1 MEPRA
6 RDQAPRWQPEQ
17 GPAQRGWG
25 ERPVGGGPQQ
35 RRGSG
40 RAEPGPGRA
49 VAALHRPR
57 RAENP
62 PRSDRPD
69 AAPGRAGREGLVIPA
84 LWLLVALQSAAPPDV
99 TAQVDRARVPA
110 GEELTLTIRAR
121 SRSAEPVALTLP
133 GLTGFTIVGSRDVTE
148 VTLEAVGGPVRTMTR
163 ELRLKTQRPG
173 TLVIGP
179 IRVRQGSRENATP
192 PLTVTVDSA
201 ATGLATAVSPIARRL
216 INAAPPP
223 AHNDRV
229 ALSLILPGDSVLV
242 GQQLDV
248 IAAAWFPRELRARLT
263 YPPIL
268 SIQTAEGAWSYPGAV
283 PTEVAASRQVRGSW
297 MDLFV
302 AHQALFPLA
311 PGRIVIPPATVA
323 YAVPVGFS
331 LFKREERYSLR
342 SDTVPVT
349 VLPLPTRRPADDQ
362 PVAAQG
368 LALEVAL
375 EPPNGRVG
383 EPIAMTATV
392 SGAGNVALWPEPA
405 IRWPSGFRPYAGETA
420 MRVVPRDGRI
430 AGTKVFHY
438 LVMPD
443 SAGSFIL
450 PEVRYPYYDLA
461 AGDYRAATIAPR
473 ALAVAPGIE
482 PHAARALPPLARG
495 GASAWADD
503 LARSLLP
510 WGWLLL
516 LFGPPLLVWL
526 WRRRETATDAAGS
539 APPAI
544 AAPLTRLGQL
554 ERRFQAVLANHVPDQ
569 PARDG
574 DGLARALRA
583 TGVESAVAEH
593 VKRLRDR
600 LRASRYGPRGLGDA
614 VELAAELEQVLQ
626 VLGAEPGGKGRRVVA
641 AIALMALVASVRP
654 AAAQTMTAEALYEA
668 GALRAAA
675 DSFAAR
681 AAGSPRVPAHWYNLG
696 ATLYR
701 AGADG
706 KATAAWTRAAR
717 LAPRDPLVRRARELL
732 PAPDAASEALLTTGF
747 ATPGEWALG
756 AGLCWVAMW
765 IAVAAR
771 RRRTVVLALSLV
783 TVAAA
788 GLAARE
794 ILRRAEPLAIVLN
807 AATPVRVAPYGA
819 ASPASMVEAGAAL
832 LVDRRYGAWLEVHRA
847 DGVRGWVLAA
857 EVSRP

>member
-1 MEPRA
+1 
-6 RDQAPRWQPEQ
+6 
-17 GPAQRGWG
+17 
-25 ERPVGGGPQQ
+25 VT
-35 RRGSG
+35 
-40 RAEPGPGRA
+40 
-49 VAALHRPR
+49 
-57 RAENP
+57 
-62 PRSDRPD
+62 
-69 AAPGRAGREGLVIPA
+69 PA
-84 LWLLVALQSAAPPDV
+84 LWLLVALQSAPPPDV

-121 SRSAEPVALTLP
+121 SRSAEPVAVALP
-133 GLTGFTIVGSRDVTE
+133 GLSGFIIVGSRDVTE
-148 VTLEAVGGPVRTMTR
+148 VALEGVGGPVRTMTR

-179 IRVRQGSRENATP
+179 VRVRQGSLENATP

-201 ATGLATAVSPIARRL
+201 VTGLATAVSPIARRL

-349 VLPLPTRRPADDQ
+349 VLPLPAGRRPAEQ
-362 PVAAQG
+362 PVAGQG
-368 LALEVAL
+368 LALEL
-375 EPPNGRVG
+375 TLDPPNGRVG
-383 EPIAMTATV
+383 EPIAMSATV
-392 SGAGNVALWPEPA
+392 SGTGNVALWPEPA
-405 IRWPSGFRPYAGETA
+405 IRWPAGFRPYAGETA
-420 MRVVPRDGRI
+420 MRIAPRDGRI

-641 AIALMALVASVRP
+641 AIALMALVGLAPP
-654 AAAQTMTAEALYEA
+654 AAAQTMSAEALYDA

-681 AAGSPRVPAHWYNLG
+681 AAAAPRVPAHWYNLG

-706 KATAAWTRAAR
+706 KAMAAWTKAAR

-732 PAPDAASEALLTTGF
+732 PPPDAASEALLTMGV
-747 ATPGEWALG
+747 ATAGEWALA
-756 AGLCWVAMW
+756 AGLCWIALW
-765 IAVAAR
+765 TAVAAR
-771 RRRTVVLALSLV
+771 RRRSLV
-783 TVAAA
+783 LTLAFVSVAAV

-794 ILRRAEPLAIVLN
+794 GMRGAQPLAIVLN
-807 AATPVRVAPYGA
+807 AGTPVRVAPYGG

-832 LVDRRYGAWLEVHRA
+832 LVERPYGAWLEVRRH

>member
-49 VAALHRPR
+49 AAAPHRPR
-57 RAENP
+57 RAEDP

-69 AAPGRAGREGLVIPA
+69 APPGRAGREGLVTPA

-133 GLTGFTIVGSRDVTE
+133 GLTGFTIVASREVTE
-148 VTLEAVGGPVRTMTR
+148 VTLEGVGGPVRTMTR
-163 ELRLKTQRPG
+163 EVRLKTQRPG

-179 IRVRQGSRENATP
+179 VRVRQGLREIATP

-201 ATGLATAVSPIARRL
+201 AAGLATAVSPIARRL
-216 INAAPPP
+216 IEAAPPP

-242 GQQLDV
+242 GEQLDV
-248 IAAAWFPRELRARLT
+248 IAAAWFPRELRTRLS

-268 SIQTAEGAWSYPGAV
+268 SLQTAEGAWSYPGAV
-283 PTEVAASRQVRGSW
+283 PTEVAASRQVRGGW

-349 VLPLPTRRPADDQ
+349 VLPLPAGRRPAEQ
-362 PVAAQG
+362 PVAGQG
-368 LALEVAL
+368 LALEL
-375 EPPNGRVG
+375 TLDPPAGRVG
-383 EPIAMTATV
+383 EPIAMSATV
-392 SGAGNVALWPEPA
+392 SGTGNVALWPEPA
-405 IRWPSGFRPYAGETA
+405 IRWPAGFRPYAGETA
-420 MRVVPRDGRI
+420 MRIAPRDGRI

-526 WRRRETATDAAGS
+526 WRRRETATDAAAS

-544 AAPLTRLGQL
+544 APPLTRLGQL

-641 AIALMALVASVRP
+641 AIALMALVGLARP
-654 AAAQTMTAEALYEA
+654 AAAQTMSAEALYDA

-681 AAGSPRVPAHWYNLG
+681 AAAAPFVAAHWYNLG

-706 KATAAWTRAAR
+706 KAGAAWTLAAR
-717 LAPRDPLVRRARELL
+717 RAPRDPVIRRARLLLL
-732 PAPDAASEALLTTGF
+732 PPDAVSERLVGVGL
-747 ATPGEWALG
+747 ATPEEWAVLG
-756 AGLCWVAMW
+756 AAGWVALWMS
-765 IAVAAR
+765 VLFR
-771 RRRTVVLALSLV
+771 RRRIVLV
-783 TVAAA
+783 TVALVTGGAA
-788 GLAARE
+788 LFGWAE
-794 ILRRAEPLAIVLN
+794 WQRRARPLAYVV
-807 AATPVRVAPYGA
+807 APGTPLRVAPYGS
-819 ASPASMVEAGAAL
+819 AS
-832 LVDRRYGAWLEVHRA
+832 
-847 DGVRGWVLAA
+847 
-857 EVSRP
+857 

>member
-1 MEPRA
+1 MT
-6 RDQAPRWQPEQ
+6 
-17 GPAQRGWG
+17 PA
-25 ERPVGGGPQQ
+25 V
-35 RRGSG
+35 
-40 RAEPGPGRA
+40 
-49 VAALHRPR
+49 
-57 RAENP
+57 
-62 PRSDRPD
+62 
-69 AAPGRAGREGLVIPA
+69 
-84 LWLLVALQSAAPPDV
+84 WLLVALQSASPPDV

-110 GEELTLTIRAR
+110 GEEVTLTIRAR
-121 SRSAEPVALTLP
+121 SRSTELVVVALP
-133 GLTGFTIVGSRDVTE
+133 GLTGFTIVGSREVTE
-148 VTLEAVGGPVRTMTR
+148 VALEGVGGPLRTMTR

-179 IRVRQGSRENATP
+179 VRVRQGVREIATP

-201 ATGLATAVSPIARRL
+201 ATGIATAVSPIARRL
-216 INAAPPP
+216 IDAAPPP

-248 IAAAWFPRELRARLT
+248 IAAAWFPRDLRARLT

-268 SIQTAEGAWSYPGAV
+268 SLQTAEGAWSYPGAV
-283 PTEVAASRQVRGSW
+283 PTEVAASRQVRGAW

-311 PGRIVIPPATVA
+311 PGRLVIPPATVA

-331 LFKREERYSLR
+331 VFQREERYSLR

-349 VLPLPTRRPADDQ
+349 VLPLPGERRAADDQ
-362 PVAAQG
+362 PVAGQA
-368 LALEVAL
+368 LALELGL
-375 EPPNGRVG
+375 EPPTGRVG

-392 SGAGNVALWPEPA
+392 SGAGNVALWPEPS
-405 IRWPSGFRPYAGETA
+405 IRWPPGFRPYSGETG
-420 MRVVPRDGRI
+420 MRIAPRDGRI

-443 SAGSFIL
+443 SAGSFLL

-461 AGDYRAATIAPR
+461 AGEYRAATVAPR
-473 ALAVAPGIE
+473 PLAVAPGIE

-495 GASAWADD
+495 RAPEWADE
-503 LARSLLP
+503 LARSFVP
-510 WGWLLL
+510 WGWLVLL
-516 LFGPPLLVWL
+516 VGPPLLVW
-526 WRRRETATDAAGS
+526 RRRRRGIGAAIPGT
-539 APPAI
+539 
-544 AAPLTRLGQL
+544 AAPARLTRLGHL
-554 ERRFQAVLANHVPDQ
+554 EREFQALLASHVPDQ

-583 TGVESAVAEH
+583 AGVDSAVADH

-614 VELAAELEQVLQ
+614 AELAAELEQVLH
-626 VLGAEPGGKGRRVVA
+626 VLGADPGGKGRRVVA
-641 AIALMALVASVRP
+641 AIALLALVGLARP
-654 AAAQTMTAEALYEA
+654 AAAQTMSAEALYEA

-681 AAGSPRVPAHWYNLG
+681 AAGSPHVAAHWYNLG

-717 LAPRDPLVRRARELL
+717 LAPRDPLVRRAHELL
-732 PAPDAASEALLTTGF
+732 PPPDAASEALLTTGL
-747 ATPGEWALG
+747 ATPGEWALV
-756 AGLCWVAMW
+756 AGLSWVAMW
-765 IAVAAR
+765 SAVAAR
-771 RRRTVVLALSLV
+771 RRRTVVLGLSLV

-788 GLAARE
+788 GLASRE
-794 ILRRAEPLAIVLN
+794 GLRRSQPLAIVLN
-807 AATPVRVAPYGA
+807 AATPVRVAPYGG

-832 LVDRRYGAWLEVHRA
+832 LVERPYGAWLEVIRA

>member
-1 MEPRA
+1 MT
-6 RDQAPRWQPEQ
+6 
-17 GPAQRGWG
+17 
-25 ERPVGGGPQQ
+25 
-35 RRGSG
+35 
-40 RAEPGPGRA
+40 
-49 VAALHRPR
+49 
-57 RAENP
+57 
-62 PRSDRPD
+62 
-69 AAPGRAGREGLVIPA
+69 PA
-84 LWLLVALQSAAPPDV
+84 LWLVIALQSASPPDV

-121 SRSAEPVALTLP
+121 SRSAEPVVLALP
-133 GLTGFTIVGSRDVTE
+133 GLTGFTIVASREVTE
-148 VTLEAVGGPVRTMTR
+148 VALEEVGGPVRTMTR

-179 IRVRQGSRENATP
+179 VRVRQGSRETATP

-216 INAAPPP
+216 IDAAPPP

-263 YPPIL
+263 YAPIL
-268 SIQTAEGAWSYPGAV
+268 SLQTAEGAWSYPGAV
-283 PTEVAASRQVRGSW
+283 PTAVAASRQVRGGW

-331 LFKREERYSLR
+331 VFKREERYSLR

-349 VLPLPTRRPADDQ
+349 VLPLPATRRPADDQ

-368 LALEVAL
+368 LALEVAH
-375 EPPNGRVG
+375 EPPNGRDG

-405 IRWPSGFRPYAGETA
+405 IGWPLGFRPYAGETA
-420 MRVVPRDGRI
+420 MRIAPRDGRI
-430 AGTKVFHY
+430 AGAKVFHY

-443 SAGSFIL
+443 SAGSFLL

-461 AGDYRAATIAPR
+461 AGDYRVATVAPR

-482 PHAARALPPLARG
+482 PHPARALPPLARG
-495 GASAWADD
+495 RAPAWADE
-503 LARSLLP
+503 LARGLVP
-510 WGWLLL
+510 WGWLVVLL
-516 LFGPPLLVWL
+516 GPPLLVWL
-526 WRRRETATDAAGS
+526 RRRRRTGADVAETV
-539 APPAI
+539 PPA
-544 AAPLTRLGQL
+544 APAPLTRLGQL
-554 ERRFQAVLANHVPDQ
+554 ERQFQAVLANHVPDQ

-583 TGVESAVAEH
+583 AGVDSAVAEH

-626 VLGAEPGGKGRRVVA
+626 VLGVEPGGKGRRVVA
-641 AIALMALVASVRP
+641 AIALMALVGLARP
-654 AAAQTMTAEALYEA
+654 AAAQTMSAEALYDA
-668 GALRAAA
+668 GALRAAS

-681 AAGSPRVPAHWYNLG
+681 AAGSPRVPDHWYNLG

-706 KATAAWTRAAR
+706 KATAAWTWAAR

-732 PAPDAASEALLTTGF
+732 PPPDAASEALLTTGLV
-747 ATPGEWALG
+747 TPGEWALV
-756 AGLCWVAMW
+756 AALFWVAAW
-765 IAVAAR
+765 GAVAAR
-771 RRRTVVLALSLV
+771 RRRSVVLGLALV
-783 TVAAA
+783 TVAAV

-794 ILRRAEPLAIVLN
+794 GVHRAQPLAIVLN
-807 AATPVRVAPYGA
+807 SATPIRVAPYGG
-819 ASPASMVEAGAAL
+819 ASPTSMVEAGAAL
-832 LVDRRYGAWLEVHRA
+832 LVARSYGAWLEVHRQ
-847 DGVRGWVLAA
+847 DGVRGWLLAA

>member
-1 MEPRA
+1 MT
-6 RDQAPRWQPEQ
+6 
-17 GPAQRGWG
+17 PA
-25 ERPVGGGPQQ
+25 V
-35 RRGSG
+35 
-40 RAEPGPGRA
+40 
-49 VAALHRPR
+49 
-57 RAENP
+57 
-62 PRSDRPD
+62 
-69 AAPGRAGREGLVIPA
+69 
-84 LWLLVALQSAAPPDV
+84 WLLVALQSASPPDV

-110 GEELTLTIRAR
+110 GEEVTLTIRAR
-121 SRSAEPVALTLP
+121 SRSTELVVVALP
-133 GLTGFTIVGSRDVTE
+133 GLTGFTIVGSREVTE
-148 VTLEAVGGPVRTMTR
+148 VALEGVGGPLRTMTR

-179 IRVRQGSRENATP
+179 VRVRQGVREIATP

-201 ATGLATAVSPIARRL
+201 ATGIATAVSPIARRL
-216 INAAPPP
+216 IDAAPPP

-248 IAAAWFPRELRARLT
+248 IAAAWFPRDLRARLT

-268 SIQTAEGAWSYPGAV
+268 SLQTAEGAWSYPGAV
-283 PTEVAASRQVRGSW
+283 PTEVAASRQVRGAW

-311 PGRIVIPPATVA
+311 PGRLVIPPATVA

-331 LFKREERYSLR
+331 VFQREERYSLR

-349 VLPLPTRRPADDQ
+349 VLPLPGERRAADDQ
-362 PVAAQG
+362 PVAGQA
-368 LALEVAL
+368 LALELGL
-375 EPPNGRVG
+375 EPPTGRVG

-392 SGAGNVALWPEPA
+392 SGAGNVALWPEPS
-405 IRWPSGFRPYAGETA
+405 IRWPPGFRPYSGETG
-420 MRVVPRDGRI
+420 MRIAPRDGRI

-443 SAGSFIL
+443 SAGSFLL

-461 AGDYRAATIAPR
+461 AGAYRAATVAPR
-473 ALAVAPGIE
+473 PLAVAPGIE

-495 GASAWADD
+495 RAPEWADE
-503 LARSLLP
+503 LARSFVP
-510 WGWLLL
+510 WGWLVLL
-516 LFGPPLLVWL
+516 VGPPLLVW
-526 WRRRETATDAAGS
+526 RRRRRGIGAAIPGT
-539 APPAI
+539 
-544 AAPLTRLGQL
+544 AAPARLTRLGHL
-554 ERRFQAVLANHVPDQ
+554 EREFQALLASHVPDQ

-583 TGVESAVAEH
+583 AGVDSAVADH

-614 VELAAELEQVLQ
+614 AELAAELEQVLH
-626 VLGAEPGGKGRRVVA
+626 VLGADPGGKGRRVVA
-641 AIALMALVASVRP
+641 AIALLALVGLARP
-654 AAAQTMTAEALYEA
+654 AAAQTMSAEALYEA

-681 AAGSPRVPAHWYNLG
+681 AAGSPHVAAHWYNLG

-717 LAPRDPLVRRARELL
+717 LAPRDPLVRRAHELL
-732 PAPDAASEALLTTGF
+732 PPPDAASEALLTTGL
-747 ATPGEWALG
+747 ATPGEWALV
-756 AGLCWVAMW
+756 AGLSWVAMW
-765 IAVAAR
+765 SAVAAR
-771 RRRTVVLALSLV
+771 RRRTVVLGLSLV

-788 GLAARE
+788 GLASRE
-794 ILRRAEPLAIVLN
+794 GLRRSQPLAIVLN
-807 AATPVRVAPYGA
+807 AATPVRVAPYGG

-832 LVDRRYGAWLEVHRA
+832 LVERPYGAWLEVIRA

>member
-1 MEPRA
+1 VTA
-6 RDQAPRWQPEQ
+6 
-17 GPAQRGWG
+17 
-25 ERPVGGGPQQ
+25 
-35 RRGSG
+35 
-40 RAEPGPGRA
+40 
-49 VAALHRPR
+49 
-57 RAENP
+57 
-62 PRSDRPD
+62 
-69 AAPGRAGREGLVIPA
+69 A
-84 LWLLVALQSAAPPDV
+84 LWLLVALQSASPPDV

-121 SRSAEPVALTLP
+121 SRSAEPVAVALP
-133 GLTGFTIVGSRDVTE
+133 GLTGFTIVGSREVTE
-148 VTLEAVGGPVRTMTR
+148 VALEEVGGPVRTITR

-179 IRVRQGSRENATP
+179 VRVRQGARETATP
-192 PLTVTVDSA
+192 SLTVTVDSA

-216 INAAPPP
+216 IAAAPPP

-248 IAAAWFPRELRARLT
+248 IAAAWFPRELRTRLT

-268 SIQTAEGAWSYPGAV
+268 SLQTAEGAWSYPGAV
-283 PTEVAASRQVRGSW
+283 PTEIAASRQVRGAW

-311 PGRIVIPPATVA
+311 PGRIAIPPATVA

-331 LFKREERYSLR
+331 VFKREERYSLR

-349 VLPLPTRRPADDQ
+349 VLPLPTARRPADDQ
-362 PVAAQG
+362 PVVAQG
-368 LALEVAL
+368 LALELAL

-392 SGAGNVALWPEPA
+392 SGAGNVALWPEPV
-405 IRWPSGFRPYAGETA
+405 IRWPAGFRPYPGETA
-420 MRVVPRDGRI
+420 MRIAPRDGRI
-430 AGTKVFHY
+430 AGAKTFHY

-443 SAGSFIL
+443 SAGSFLL
-450 PEVRYPYYDLA
+450 PEVRYPYYDLT
-461 AGDYRAATIAPR
+461 AGDYRSATIAPR

-482 PHAARALPPLARG
+482 PQAARALPSLARG
-495 GASAWADD
+495 RAPAWADE
-503 LARSLLP
+503 LARGFVP
-510 WGWLLL
+510 WGWLVLVV
-516 LFGPPLLVWL
+516 GPPLLVWL
-526 WRRRETATDAAGS
+526 RRRRGTVADVPA
-539 APPAI
+539 APPA
-544 AAPLTRLGQL
+544 APAPLTRLGQL
-554 ERRFQAVLANHVPDQ
+554 ERRFQAVLASHVPDQ

-583 TGVESAVAEH
+583 TGVDSAVAEH

-614 VELAAELEQVLQ
+614 VELAAEVEQVLQ

-641 AIALMALVASVRP
+641 AIALMALVGLARP
-654 AAAQTMTAEALYEA
+654 AGAQTMSAEALYEA

-681 AAGSPRVPAHWYNLG
+681 AADSPRVPAHWYNLG

-706 KATAAWTRAAR
+706 KAAAAWTKAAR

-732 PAPDAASEALLTTGF
+732 PPPDAASDALLTTGV
-747 ATPGEWALG
+747 ATPGEWALA
-756 AGLCWVAMW
+756 AGLLWVAVWM
-765 IAVAAR
+765 AVAAR
-771 RRRTVVLALSLV
+771 RRRTVVLGLALV
-783 TVAAA
+783 AAAAA
-788 GLAARE
+788 GLAVRE
-794 ILRRAEPLAIVLN
+794 GLRRAQPLAIVLN
-807 AATPVRVAPYGA
+807 AGTPIRVAPYGG

-832 LVDRRYGAWLEVHRA
+832 LVERRYGGWLEVHRP

-857 EVSRP
+857 EMSRP

>member
-17 GPAQRGWG
+17 GAAQRGG
-25 ERPVGGGPQQ
+25 ERPIGRGGPEQ

-49 VAALHRPR
+49 AAALHRPR
-57 RAENP
+57 RAEDP

-69 AAPGRAGREGLVIPA
+69 AAPGRAGREGLVTPA
-84 LWLLVALQSAAPPDV
+84 LWLLVAMQSAPPPDV
-99 TAQVDRARVPA
+99 TARVDRARLPA
-110 GEELTLTIRAR
+110 GDELTLTIRAR
-121 SRSAEPVALTLP
+121 SRSAEPVALALP
-133 GLTGFTIVGSRDVTE
+133 GLTGFTIVGSREVTE
-148 VTLEAVGGPVRTMTR
+148 VALEAVGGPVRTMTR

-179 IRVRQGSRENATP
+179 VRVRQGPREITTP

-201 ATGLATAVSPIARRL
+201 ATGLATAVSPLARRL
-216 INAAPPP
+216 IAAAPPP

-248 IAAAWFPRELRARLT
+248 IAAAWFPRELRIRLA

-268 SIQTAEGAWSYPGAV
+268 SLQTAEGAWSYPGAV
-283 PTEVAASRQVRGSW
+283 PADVAASRQVRGEW
-297 MDLFV
+297 MDLFI

-311 PGRIVIPPATVA
+311 PGRIVIPPATIA

-331 LFKREERYSLR
+331 VFKREERYSLR

-349 VLPLPTRRPADDQ
+349 VLPLPAARRPADDQ
-362 PVAAQG
+362 PVVGQG
-368 LALEVAL
+368 LALDL
-375 EPPNGRVG
+375 GLDPPSGRVG

-405 IRWPSGFRPYAGETA
+405 IRWPPGFRPYPGETG
-420 MRVVPRDGRI
+420 MRIAARDGRI

-443 SAGSFIL
+443 SAGSFLL
-450 PEVRYPYYDLA
+450 PEVRYPYYDPA
-461 AGDYRAATIAPR
+461 AGDYRAATMAPR
-473 ALAVAPGIE
+473 ALVVAPGIE

-495 GASAWADD
+495 RAPAWADE
-503 LARSLLP
+503 LARDLGP
-510 WGWLLL
+510 WGWLVLVV
-516 LFGPPLLVWL
+516 GPPLLVWL
-526 WRRRETATDAAGS
+526 RRRRGAAAQVPGT
-539 APPAI
+539 APPA
-544 AAPLTRLGQL
+544 APAPLTRLGWL
-554 ERRFQAVLANHVPDQ
+554 EREFHIVLASHVPDQ
-569 PARDG
+569 RARDG

-583 TGVESAVAEH
+583 AGVDSAVADH
-593 VKRLRDR
+593 MKRLRDR
-600 LRASRYGPRGLGDA
+600 LRASRYGPRGLGDVA
-614 VELAAELEQVLQ
+614 ELAAELAQVLR

-641 AIALMALVASVRP
+641 AIALMALAALARP
-654 AAAQTMTAEALYEA
+654 AAAQTLSAEALYDA

-681 AAGSPRVPAHWYNLG
+681 AAGEPRVPAHWYNLG

-706 KATAAWTRAAR
+706 KATAAWARAAR
-717 LAPRDPLVRRARELL
+717 LAPRDLLVRRARELL
-732 PAPDAASEALLTTGF
+732 PAPDAASEALLTTGL

-756 AGLCWVAMW
+756 AGLCWVALW

-771 RRRTVVLALSLV
+771 RRHCDPQ
-783 TVAAA
+783 
-788 GLAARE
+788 G
-794 ILRRAEPLAIVLN
+794 
-807 AATPVRVAPYGA
+807 
-819 ASPASMVEAGAAL
+819 
-832 LVDRRYGAWLEVHRA
+832 
-847 DGVRGWVLAA
+847 
-857 EVSRP
+857 

>member
-1 MEPRA
+1 MT
-6 RDQAPRWQPEQ
+6 
-17 GPAQRGWG
+17 PA
-25 ERPVGGGPQQ
+25 V
-35 RRGSG
+35 
-40 RAEPGPGRA
+40 
-49 VAALHRPR
+49 
-57 RAENP
+57 
-62 PRSDRPD
+62 
-69 AAPGRAGREGLVIPA
+69 
-84 LWLLVALQSAAPPDV
+84 WLLVALQSASPPDV
-99 TAQVDRARVPA
+99 TAQLDRARVPA
-110 GEELTLTIRAR
+110 GEEVTLTIRAR
-121 SRSAEPVALTLP
+121 SRSTELVVVALP
-133 GLTGFTIVGSRDVTE
+133 GLTGFTIVGSREVTE
-148 VTLEAVGGPVRTMTR
+148 VALEGVGGPLRTMTR

-179 IRVRQGSRENATP
+179 VRVRQGVREIATP

-201 ATGLATAVSPIARRL
+201 ATGIATAVSPIARRL
-216 INAAPPP
+216 IDAAPPP

-248 IAAAWFPRELRARLT
+248 IAAAWFPRDLRARLT

-268 SIQTAEGAWSYPGAV
+268 SLQTAEGAWSYPGAV
-283 PTEVAASRQVRGSW
+283 PTEVAASRQVRGAW

-311 PGRIVIPPATVA
+311 PGRLVIPPATVA

-331 LFKREERYSLR
+331 VFQREERYSLR

-349 VLPLPTRRPADDQ
+349 VLPLPGERRAADDQ
-362 PVAAQG
+362 PVAGQA
-368 LALEVAL
+368 LALELGL
-375 EPPNGRVG
+375 EPPTGRVG

-392 SGAGNVALWPEPA
+392 SGAGNVALWPEPS
-405 IRWPSGFRPYAGETA
+405 IRWPPGFRPYSGETG
-420 MRVVPRDGRI
+420 MRIAPRDGRI

-443 SAGSFIL
+443 SAGSFLL

-461 AGDYRAATIAPR
+461 AGAYRAATVAPR
-473 ALAVAPGIE
+473 PLAVAPGIE

-495 GASAWADD
+495 RAPEWADE
-503 LARSLLP
+503 LARSFVP
-510 WGWLLL
+510 WGWLVLL
-516 LFGPPLLVWL
+516 VGPPLLVW
-526 WRRRETATDAAGS
+526 RRRRRGIGAAIPGT
-539 APPAI
+539 
-544 AAPLTRLGQL
+544 AAPARLTRLGHL
-554 ERRFQAVLANHVPDQ
+554 EREFQALLASHVPDQ

-583 TGVESAVAEH
+583 AGVDSAVADH

-614 VELAAELEQVLQ
+614 AELAAELEQVLH
-626 VLGAEPGGKGRRVVA
+626 VLGADPGGKGRRVVA
-641 AIALMALVASVRP
+641 AIALLALVGLARP
-654 AAAQTMTAEALYEA
+654 AAAQTMSAEALYEA

-681 AAGSPRVPAHWYNLG
+681 AAGSPHVAAHWYNLG

-717 LAPRDPLVRRARELL
+717 LAPRDPLVRRAHELL
-732 PAPDAASEALLTTGF
+732 PPPDAASEALLTTGL
-747 ATPGEWALG
+747 ATPGEWALV
-756 AGLCWVAMW
+756 AGLSWVAMW
-765 IAVAAR
+765 SAVAAR
-771 RRRTVVLALSLV
+771 RRRTVVLGLSLV

-788 GLAARE
+788 GLASRE
-794 ILRRAEPLAIVLN
+794 GLRRSQPLAIVLN
-807 AATPVRVAPYGA
+807 AATPVRVAPYGG

-832 LVDRRYGAWLEVHRA
+832 LVERPYGAWLEVIRA

>member
-1 MEPRA
+1 MT
-6 RDQAPRWQPEQ
+6 
-17 GPAQRGWG
+17 
-25 ERPVGGGPQQ
+25 
-35 RRGSG
+35 
-40 RAEPGPGRA
+40 
-49 VAALHRPR
+49 
-57 RAENP
+57 
-62 PRSDRPD
+62 
-69 AAPGRAGREGLVIPA
+69 PA
-84 LWLLVALQSAAPPDV
+84 LWLLVAMQSAPPDV
-99 TAQVDRARVPA
+99 TARVDRARLPA
-110 GEELTLTIRAR
+110 GDELTLTIRAR
-121 SRSAEPVALTLP
+121 SRSAEPVALVLP
-133 GLTGFTIVGSRDVTE
+133 GLTGFTIVGSREVTE
-148 VTLEAVGGPVRTMTR
+148 VALEAVGGPVRTMTR

-179 IRVRQGSRENATP
+179 VRVRQGPREITTP

-201 ATGLATAVSPIARRL
+201 ATGLATAVSPLARRL
-216 INAAPPP
+216 IAAAPPP

-248 IAAAWFPRELRARLT
+248 IAAAWFPRELRIRLA

-268 SIQTAEGAWSYPGAV
+268 SLQTAEGAWSYPGAV
-283 PTEVAASRQVRGSW
+283 PADVAASRQVRGEW

-331 LFKREERYSLR
+331 VFKREERYSLH

-349 VLPLPTRRPADDQ
+349 VLPLPATRRPADDQ

-368 LALEVAL
+368 LALDLAL
-375 EPPNGRVG
+375 DPPSSRVG
-383 EPIAMTATV
+383 EPITITVTV

-405 IRWPSGFRPYAGETA
+405 IRWPRGFRAYPGETG
-420 MRVVPRDGRI
+420 MRITPRDGRI

-443 SAGSFIL
+443 SAGSFLL
-450 PEVRYPYYDLA
+450 PEVRYPYYDLT
-461 AGDYRAATIAPR
+461 AGDYRVATMAPR

-495 GASAWADD
+495 HAPAWADE
-503 LARSLLP
+503 LARDLGP
-510 WGWLLL
+510 WGWLVLL
-516 LFGPPLLVWL
+516 VGPPLLVWL
-526 WRRRETATDAAGS
+526 RRRRGAAAHVLGT
-539 APPAI
+539 APPA
-544 AAPLTRLGQL
+544 ASLTRLGWL
-554 ERRFQAVLANHVPDQ
+554 EREFHIVLASHVPDQ

-574 DGLARALRA
+574 DGLARALSA
-583 TGVESAVAEH
+583 AGVDSAVADH

-614 VELAAELEQVLQ
+614 AELTAELEQVLR
-626 VLGAEPGGKGRRVVA
+626 VLGAETGGKGRRVVA
-641 AIALMALVASVRP
+641 AIALMALVASARP
-654 AAAQTMTAEALYEA
+654 AAAQTMSAEALYDA

-681 AAGSPRVPAHWYNLG
+681 AAASPRVPAHWYNLG

-706 KATAAWTRAAR
+706 KAMAAWTRAAR
-717 LAPRDPLVRRARELL
+717 LAPRDPLVQRARELL
-732 PAPDAASEALLTTGF
+732 PPPDAASEALFTTGV
-747 ATPGEWALG
+747 ATPGEWGLA
-756 AGLCWVAMW
+756 AGLCWLGLWSV
-765 IAVAAR
+765 VGLR
-771 RRRTVVLALSLV
+771 RRRTVVLGLALVS
-783 TVAAA
+783 VAAA
-788 GLAARE
+788 ALAARE
-794 ILRRAEPLAIVLN
+794 GLRRAQPLAVVLN
-807 AATPVRVAPYGA
+807 AATPVRVAPYGG

-832 LVDRRYGAWLEVHRA
+832 LVERSYGAWLEVHRA

>member
-1 MEPRA
+1 MT
-6 RDQAPRWQPEQ
+6 
-17 GPAQRGWG
+17 PA
-25 ERPVGGGPQQ
+25 V
-35 RRGSG
+35 
-40 RAEPGPGRA
+40 
-49 VAALHRPR
+49 
-57 RAENP
+57 
-62 PRSDRPD
+62 
-69 AAPGRAGREGLVIPA
+69 
-84 LWLLVALQSAAPPDV
+84 WLLVALQSASPPDV

-110 GEELTLTIRAR
+110 GEEVTLTIRAR
-121 SRSAEPVALTLP
+121 SRSTELVVVALP
-133 GLTGFTIVGSRDVTE
+133 GLTGFTIVGSREVTE
-148 VTLEAVGGPVRTMTR
+148 VALEGVGGPLRTMTR

-179 IRVRQGSRENATP
+179 VRVRQGVREIATP

-201 ATGLATAVSPIARRL
+201 ATGIATAVSPIARRL
-216 INAAPPP
+216 IDAAPSP

-248 IAAAWFPRELRARLT
+248 IAAAWFPRDLRARLT

-268 SIQTAEGAWSYPGAV
+268 SLQTAEGAWSYPGAV
-283 PTEVAASRQVRGSW
+283 PTEVAASRQVRGAW

-311 PGRIVIPPATVA
+311 PGRLVIPPATVA

-331 LFKREERYSLR
+331 VFQREERYSLR

-349 VLPLPTRRPADDQ
+349 VLPLPGERRAADDQ
-362 PVAAQG
+362 AVAGQA
-368 LALEVAL
+368 LALQLEL
-375 EPPNGRVG
+375 EPPTGRVG

-392 SGAGNVALWPEPA
+392 SGAGNVALWPEPS
-405 IRWPSGFRPYAGETA
+405 IRWPPGFRPYSGETG
-420 MRVVPRDGRI
+420 MRIAPRDGRI

-443 SAGSFIL
+443 SAGSFLL

-461 AGDYRAATIAPR
+461 AGEYRAATVAPR
-473 ALAVAPGIE
+473 PLAVAPGIE

-495 GASAWADD
+495 RAPAWADE
-503 LARSLLP
+503 LARSFVP
-510 WGWLLL
+510 WGWLVLL
-516 LFGPPLLVWL
+516 VGPPLLVW
-526 WRRRETATDAAGS
+526 RRRRRGMSAAIPGT
-539 APPAI
+539 
-544 AAPLTRLGQL
+544 AAPAVPARLTRLGHL
-554 ERRFQAVLANHVPDQ
+554 EREFQALLASHVPDQ

-583 TGVESAVAEH
+583 AGVDSAVADH

-614 VELAAELEQVLQ
+614 AELAAELEQVLH
-626 VLGAEPGGKGRRVVA
+626 VLGADPGGKGRRVVA
-641 AIALMALVASVRP
+641 AIALLALVGLAGP
-654 AAAQTMTAEALYEA
+654 AAAQTMSAEALYEA

-681 AAGSPRVPAHWYNLG
+681 AAGSPLVAAHWYNLG

-717 LAPRDPLVRRARELL
+717 LAPRDPLVRRAHELL
-732 PAPDAASEALLTTGF
+732 PPPDAASEALLTTGL
-747 ATPGEWALG
+747 ATPGEWALV
-756 AGLCWVAMW
+756 AGLFWVAMW
-765 IAVAAR
+765 SAVAAR
-771 RRRTVVLALSLV
+771 RRRTVVLGLSLV

-788 GLAARE
+788 GLASRE
-794 ILRRAEPLAIVLN
+794 GLRRTQPLAIVLN
-807 AATPVRVAPYGA
+807 AATPVRVAPYGG

-832 LVDRRYGAWLEVHRA
+832 LVERRYGAWLGVIRA

>member
-1 MEPRA
+1 VTA
-6 RDQAPRWQPEQ
+6 
-17 GPAQRGWG
+17 
-25 ERPVGGGPQQ
+25 
-35 RRGSG
+35 
-40 RAEPGPGRA
+40 
-49 VAALHRPR
+49 
-57 RAENP
+57 
-62 PRSDRPD
+62 
-69 AAPGRAGREGLVIPA
+69 A
-84 LWLLVALQSAAPPDV
+84 LWLLVALQSASPPDV

-121 SRSAEPVALTLP
+121 SRSAEPVAVALP
-133 GLTGFTIVGSRDVTE
+133 GLTGFTIVGSREVTE
-148 VTLEAVGGPVRTMTR
+148 VALEEVGGPVRTITR

-179 IRVRQGSRENATP
+179 VRVRQGARETATP

-216 INAAPPP
+216 IAAAPPP

-248 IAAAWFPRELRARLT
+248 IAAAWFPRELRTRLT

-268 SIQTAEGAWSYPGAV
+268 SLQTAEGAWSYPGAV
-283 PTEVAASRQVRGSW
+283 PTEIAASRQVRGGW

-311 PGRIVIPPATVA
+311 PGRIAIPPATVA

-331 LFKREERYSLR
+331 VFKREERYSLR

-349 VLPLPTRRPADDQ
+349 VLPLPTARRPADDQ
-362 PVAAQG
+362 PVVAQG
-368 LALEVAL
+368 LGLELAL

-392 SGAGNVALWPEPA
+392 SGAGNVALWPEPV
-405 IRWPSGFRPYAGETA
+405 IRWPAGFRPYPGETA
-420 MRVVPRDGRI
+420 MRIAPRDGRI
-430 AGTKVFHY
+430 AGSKTFHY

-443 SAGSFIL
+443 SAGSFFL
-450 PEVRYPYYDLA
+450 PEVRYPYYDLT
-461 AGDYRAATIAPR
+461 AGDYRSATIAPR

-482 PHAARALPPLARG
+482 PQAARALPSLARG
-495 GASAWADD
+495 RAPAWADE
-503 LARSLLP
+503 LARGFVP
-510 WGWLLL
+510 WGWLVLVV
-516 LFGPPLLVWL
+516 GPPLLIWL
-526 WRRRETATDAAGS
+526 RRRRGTVVDVAA
-539 APPAI
+539 APPAVP
-544 AAPLTRLGQL
+544 APLTRLGQL
-554 ERRFQAVLANHVPDQ
+554 ERRFQAVLTSHVPDQ

-583 TGVESAVAEH
+583 TGVDSAVAEH

-614 VELAAELEQVLQ
+614 VELAAEVEQVLQ

-641 AIALMALVASVRP
+641 AIALMALVGLARP
-654 AAAQTMTAEALYEA
+654 AGAQTMSAEALYEA

-681 AAGSPRVPAHWYNLG
+681 AADSPRVPAHWYNLG

-706 KATAAWTRAAR
+706 KAAAAWTKAAR

-732 PAPDAASEALLTTGF
+732 PPPDAASDALLTTGV
-747 ATPGEWALG
+747 ATPGEWALA
-756 AGLCWVAMW
+756 AGLLWVAVWM
-765 IAVAAR
+765 AVAAR
-771 RRRTVVLALSLV
+771 RRRTVVLGLALV
-783 TVAAA
+783 TAAAA
-788 GLAARE
+788 GLAVRE
-794 ILRRAEPLAIVLN
+794 GLRRAQPLAIVLN
-807 AATPVRVAPYGA
+807 AGTPIRVAPYGG

-832 LVDRRYGAWLEVHRA
+832 LVERRYGGWLEVHRP